1 MKLSIFSNID
11 LHNPDSIELKSGWKV
26 NFLSFSL
33 EKSETQADG
42 TPGIAPLVILG
53 GAFQKFH
60 SFKKEVEVLC
70 QDMPVV
76 LVDLPGQ
83 GSNDQLGEGLNFDD
97 YAAILRDFLDELK
110 IKKIVPVALS
120 YGSAIGFTFAAHYPE
135 RTHRLI
141 LGGTTPK
148 LRKSVRILLEES
160 IEAMNEGRMK
170 DFSTGV
176 ILNLFNY
183 SQRKRIKIPRLL
195 IRGFHKS
202 LMNLSEEDK
211 KRYLVN
217 TTRLLNLNGLGD
229 RAPQCE
235 TLVIAGEFDNFT
247 TPSECLE
254 VANRC
259 EKRVV
264 GILRNCDHL
273 APFVRKNLMIS
284 TYRSF
289 ALHGEVEDSEG
300 ISNYAHRDIPL
311 EKKILEPRWTYTGQV
326 KIKCPQNT
334 WEHYVNV
341 INLNSYGLC
350 VDVGENI
357 ISQEKLQNSK
367 IEFVNEGFE
376 LDTIFFA
383 SSRDGIRGIFKRY
396 DFDTYD
402 KLEKFTERLGQN
414 SCIFQPT
421 SL

>member
-11 LHNPDSIELKSGWKV
+11 LQNPDCIELKSGWKV
-26 NFLSFSL
+26 NYLCLSL
-33 EKSETQADG
+33 DKAKTQPDG

-60 SFKKEVEVLC
+60 SFKKEVEALC
-70 QDMPVV
+70 LDMPVV

-83 GSNDQLGEGLNFDD
+83 GSNDQLGENLNFAD
-97 YAAILRDFLDELK
+97 YADILKEFLDSQN
-110 IKKIVPVALS
+110 IDKIVPIALS
-120 YGSAIGFTFAAHYPE
+120 YGSAIGFTFAAQYPE
-135 RTHRLI
+135 RAHRLI

-160 IEAMNEGRMK
+160 IQAMNEGRMK

-183 SQRKRIKIPRLL
+183 SQRKRTKVPRLL

-217 TTRLLNLNGLGD
+217 TTRLLNLDGLGD
-229 RAPQCE
+229 KAPQCE

-247 TPSECLE
+247 TPTECLE

-259 EKRVV
+259 DKRIV

-273 APFVRKNLMIS
+273 APFVKKALMID
-284 TYRSF
+284 TYRNF
-289 ALHGEVEDSEG
+289 ALHGVLVENEG
-300 ISNYAHRDIPL
+300 ISNYTRRDIPL

-326 KIKCPQNT
+326 KLKCPENT

-350 VDVGENI
+350 VDLGDKLV
-357 ISQEKLQNSK
+357 SQDKLQNSK
-367 IEFVNEGFE
+367 IEFVSEGFE
-376 LDTIFFA
+376 LDTIFFD

-402 KLEKFTERLGQN
+402 KLEQFTERLGQK
-414 SCIFQPT
+414 SCIFHPT

>member
-1 MKLSIFSNID
+1 
-11 LHNPDSIELKSGWKV
+11 
-26 NFLSFSL
+26 
-33 EKSETQADG
+33 
-42 TPGIAPLVILG
+42 
-53 GAFQKFH
+53 
-60 SFKKEVEVLC
+60 
-70 QDMPVV
+70 MPVV

-83 GSNDQLGEGLNFDD
+83 GSNDQLGEELNFED
-97 YAAILRDFLDELK
+97 YATILKDFLDFLNVT
-110 IKKIVPVALS
+110 KIVPVALS
-120 YGSAIGFTFAAHYPE
+120 YGSAIGFTFAAIYPE

-160 IEAMNEGRMK
+160 IEAMKVGRMK

-183 SQRKRIKIPRLL
+183 SQRKRTKVPRLL

-217 TTRLLNLNGLGD
+217 TQRLLNLDGLGEL
-229 RAPQCE
+229 APQCE

-259 EKRVV
+259 DKRIV

-273 APFVRKNLMIS
+273 APFVKKDLMIS
-284 TYRSF
+284 TYRNF
-289 ALHGEVEDSEG
+289 ALHGQVLESEG
-300 ISNYAHRDIPL
+300 ISIFAGKEIPL
-311 EKKILEPRWTYTGQV
+311 EKKILEPRWSYSGIV
-326 KIKCPQNT
+326 KLKCANNS
-334 WEHYVNV
+334 WEHTVNV
-341 INLNSYGLC
+341 INMNSYGLC
-350 VDVGENI
+350 VDLGETLIPNE
-357 ISQEKLQNSK
+357 QLQNSR

-376 LDTIFFA
+376 LETIFFS

-396 DFDTYD
+396 DFDTYER
-402 KLEKFTERLGQN
+402 LEKFTERLGQN
-414 SCIFQPT
+414 SCIFQPI

>member
-11 LHNPDSIELKSGWKV
+11 LQNPDCIELKSGWKV
-26 NFLSFSL
+26 NYLCLSL
-33 EKSETQADG
+33 DKANTQPDG

-60 SFKKEVEVLC
+60 SFKKEVEALC
-70 QDMPVV
+70 LDMPVI

-83 GSNDQLGEGLNFDD
+83 GSNDQLGENLNFED
-97 YAAILRDFLDELK
+97 YAHILKEFLDSQN
-110 IKKIVPVALS
+110 IDKIVPIALS
-120 YGSAIGFTFAAHYPE
+120 YGSAIGFTFAAQYPE
-135 RTHRLI
+135 RAHRLI

-160 IEAMNEGRMK
+160 IQAMNEGRMK

-183 SQRKRIKIPRLL
+183 SQRKRTKVPRLL

-217 TTRLLNLNGLGD
+217 TTRLLNLDGLGD
-229 RAPQCE
+229 KTPQCE

-247 TPSECLE
+247 TPTECLE

-259 EKRVV
+259 DKRIVA
-264 GILRNCDHL
+264 ILRDCDHL
-273 APFVRKNLMIS
+273 APFVKKALMID
-284 TYRSF
+284 TYRNF
-289 ALHGEVEDSEG
+289 ALHGVLVENEG
-300 ISNYAHRDIPL
+300 ISNYTQRDIPL
-311 EKKILEPRWTYTGQV
+311 EKKILEPRWTYNGQV
-326 KIKCPQNT
+326 KLKCPENT

-350 VDVGENI
+350 VDLGDKLV
-357 ISQEKLQNSK
+357 SQDKLQNSK
-367 IEFVNEGFE
+367 IEFVSEGFE
-376 LDTIFFA
+376 LDTIFFD

-402 KLEKFTERLGQN
+402 KLEQFTERLGQK
-414 SCIFQPT
+414 SYIFHPT

>member
-1 MKLSIFSNID
+1 MKFSIFKDLD
-11 LHNPDSIELKSGWKV
+11 LHNPDTIELESGWKV
-26 NFLSFSL
+26 NYLCFSL
-33 EKSETQADG
+33 DKYKNEN
-42 TPGIAPLVILG
+42 IAPLVILG

-60 SFKKEVEVLC
+60 SFKKEVEHLS
-70 QDMPVV
+70 QDMPVI

-83 GSNDQLGEGLNFDD
+83 GSNDQLGKELNFED
-97 YAAILRDFLDELK
+97 YANILKEFLDYHQLEK
-110 IKKIVPVALS
+110 VVPVALS
-120 YGSAIGFTFAAHYPE
+120 YGSAIGFTFAANYPE

-148 LRKSVRILLEES
+148 LRKSVRILLEQS
-160 IEAMNEGRMK
+160 IEAMNEGRMN

-183 SQRKRIKIPRLL
+183 SQRKRTKVPRLL

-202 LMNLSEEDK
+202 LISLSEEDK
-211 KRYLVN
+211 QRYLVN
-217 TTRLLNLNGLGD
+217 TSRLLNLNGLGEK
-229 RAPQCE
+229 APQCE
-235 TLVIAGEFDNFT
+235 TLIIAGEFDNFT

-259 EKRVV
+259 EKRTV
-264 GILRNCDHL
+264 GILRDCDHL
-273 APFVRKNLMIS
+273 APFVRKDLMIN
-284 TYRSF
+284 TYRNFS
-289 ALHGEVEDSEG
+289 LHGRLEECAG
-300 ISNYAHRDIPL
+300 ISSFTGKDIPL
-311 EKKILEPRWTYTGQV
+311 EKKILEPRWTYEGEV
-326 KIKCPQNT
+326 KLKCPQNT

-350 VDVGENI
+350 VDIGDNL

-367 IEFVNEGFE
+367 IEFVTEGFE

-383 SSRDGIRGIFKRY
+383 NSHQGIRGIFKRY

-402 KLEKFTERLGQN
+402 KLEKFTERLGQS
-414 SCIFQPT
+414 SCIFQPI

>member
-1 MKLSIFSNID
+1 MKFSIFSNID

-26 NFLSFSL
+26 NYLCFSL
-33 EKSETQADG
+33 DKYTNE
-42 TPGIAPLVILG
+42 GIAPLVILG

-70 QDMPVV
+70 QDMPVI

-83 GSNDQLGEGLNFDD
+83 GSNDQLGEELNFED
-97 YAAILRDFLDELK
+97 YATILRDFLDYHQ
-110 IKKIVPVALS
+110 IQKIVPVALS

-160 IEAMNEGRMK
+160 IQAMNEGRMK

-183 SQRKRIKIPRLL
+183 SQRRRTKVPRLL

-202 LMNLSEEDK
+202 LISLTEEDK
-211 KRYLVN
+211 LRYLVN
-217 TTRLLNLNGLGD
+217 TTRLLNLNGLGEK
-229 RAPQCE
+229 APQCE
-235 TLVIAGEFDNFT
+235 NLIIAGEYDNFT

-259 EKRVV
+259 EKRIV

-273 APFVRKNLMIS
+273 APFVKKELMIN
-284 TYRSF
+284 TYRNFS
-289 ALHGEVEDSEG
+289 LHGKLEENEG
-300 ISNYAHRDIPL
+300 ISSYTETDIPL
-311 EKKILEPRWTYTGQV
+311 EKKILEPRWTYQGEV
-326 KIKCPQNT
+326 KLKCPQNT

-350 VDVGENI
+350 VDIGDKR

-367 IEFVNEGFE
+367 IEFVSEGFE
-376 LDTIFFA
+376 LDTIFFD
-383 SSRDGIRGIFKRY
+383 STRDGIRGIFKRY

-414 SCIFQPT
+414 SCIFQPI

>member
-11 LHNPDSIELKSGWKV
+11 LQNPDCIELKSGWKV
-26 NFLSFSL
+26 NYLCLSL
-33 EKSETQADG
+33 DKANTQPDG

-60 SFKKEVEVLC
+60 SFKKEVEALC
-70 QDMPVV
+70 LDMPVV

-83 GSNDQLGEGLNFDD
+83 GSNDQLGENLNFAD
-97 YAAILRDFLDELK
+97 YADILKEFLDSQN
-110 IKKIVPVALS
+110 IDKIVPIALS
-120 YGSAIGFTFAAHYPE
+120 YGSAIGFTFAAQYPE
-135 RTHRLI
+135 RAHRLI

-160 IEAMNEGRMK
+160 IQAMNEGRMK

-183 SQRKRIKIPRLL
+183 SQRKRTKVPRLL

-217 TTRLLNLNGLGD
+217 TTRLLNLDGLGD
-229 RAPQCE
+229 KAPQCE

-247 TPSECLE
+247 TPTECLE

-259 EKRVV
+259 DKRIV

-273 APFVRKNLMIS
+273 APFVKKALMID
-284 TYRSF
+284 TYRNF
-289 ALHGEVEDSEG
+289 ALHGVLVENEG
-300 ISNYAHRDIPL
+300 ISNYTRRDIPL

-326 KIKCPQNT
+326 KLKCPENT

-350 VDVGENI
+350 VDLGDKLV
-357 ISQEKLQNSK
+357 SQDKLQNSK
-367 IEFVNEGFE
+367 IEFVSEGFE
-376 LDTIFFA
+376 LDTIFFD

-402 KLEKFTERLGQN
+402 KLEQFTERLGQK
-414 SCIFQPT
+414 SCIFHPT

>member
-1 MKLSIFSNID
+1 MKFSIFSNID

-26 NFLSFSL
+26 NYLCFSL
-33 EKSETQADG
+33 DKYTNE
-42 TPGIAPLVILG
+42 GIAPLVILG

-70 QDMPVV
+70 QDMPVI

-83 GSNDQLGEGLNFDD
+83 GSNDQLGEELNFED
-97 YAAILRDFLDELK
+97 YATILRDFLDYHQ
-110 IKKIVPVALS
+110 IQKIVPVALS

-160 IEAMNEGRMK
+160 IQAMNEGRMK

-183 SQRKRIKIPRLL
+183 SQRRRTKVPRLL

-202 LMNLSEEDK
+202 LISLTEEDK
-211 KRYLVN
+211 LRYLVN
-217 TTRLLNLNGLGD
+217 TTRLLNLNGLGEK
-229 RAPQCE
+229 APQCE
-235 TLVIAGEFDNFT
+235 TLIIAGEYDNFT

-259 EKRVV
+259 EKRIV

-273 APFVRKNLMIS
+273 APFVKKELMIN
-284 TYRSF
+284 TYRNFS
-289 ALHGEVEDSEG
+289 LHGKLEENEG
-300 ISNYAHRDIPL
+300 ISSYTETDIPL
-311 EKKILEPRWTYTGQV
+311 EKKILEPRWTYQGEV
-326 KIKCPQNT
+326 KLKCPQNT

-350 VDVGENI
+350 VDIGDKL

-367 IEFVNEGFE
+367 IEFVSEGFE
-376 LDTIFFA
+376 LDTIFFD
-383 SSRDGIRGIFKRY
+383 STRDGIRGIFKRY

-414 SCIFQPT
+414 SCIFQPI

>member
-1 MKLSIFSNID
+1 MKLSIFNQID
-11 LHNPDSIELKSGWKV
+11 LQNPNCVELKSGWKV
-26 NFLSFSL
+26 NYLCFSL
-33 EKSETQADG
+33 EKAEKRPDG
-42 TPGIAPLVILG
+42 TPGIPPLVILG

-60 SFKKEVEVLC
+60 SFKKEVESLC
-70 QDMPVV
+70 QDMPVI

-83 GSNDQLGEGLNFDD
+83 GSNDQVGEGLDFED
-97 YAAILRDFLDELK
+97 YSTILKDFLDVLQVQ
-110 IKKIVPVALS
+110 KIVPVALS
-120 YGSAIGFTFAAHYPE
+120 YGSAIGFTFAAQYPE
-135 RTHRLI
+135 RAHRLI

-160 IEAMNEGRMK
+160 IEAMKQGRMK

-183 SQRKRIKIPRLL
+183 SQRKRTKVPRLL

-211 KRYLVN
+211 HRYLVN
-217 TTRLLNLNGLGD
+217 TTRLLRLNGLGKKT
-229 RAPQCE
+229 PQCQ

-259 EKRVV
+259 SNNIV

-273 APFVRKNLMIS
+273 APFVKKDLMIN
-284 TYRSF
+284 TYREF
-289 ALHGEVEDSEG
+289 ALYGRLTDDAG
-300 ISNYAHRDIPL
+300 IAPYVKKDIPF
-311 EKKILEPRWTYTGQV
+311 EKRILEPRWSYEGEV
-326 KIKCPQNT
+326 KLKCPQNT
-334 WEHYVNV
+334 WEHYVSV

-350 VDVGENI
+350 VDVGDHFI
-357 ISQEKLQNSK
+357 TQEQLQNSK
-367 IEFVNEGFE
+367 IEFVKEGFE

-383 SSRDGIRGIFKRY
+383 SSRKGIRGIFKRY

-402 KLEKFTERLGQN
+402 RLEKFTQSLGQN
-414 SCIFQPT
+414 SCIFHPT

>member
-11 LHNPDSIELKSGWKV
+11 LQNPDCIELKGGWKV
-26 NFLSFSL
+26 NYLCFSL
-33 EKSETQADG
+33 DKAEPKEDG

-60 SFKKEVEVLC
+60 SFKKEVEELC
-70 QDMPVV
+70 EVMPVI

-83 GSNDQLGEGLNFDD
+83 GSNNQLGAELNFED
-97 YAAILRDFLDELK
+97 YAHILKDFLDALGVQ
-110 IKKIVPVALS
+110 KIVPVALS
-120 YGSAIGFTFAAHYPE
+120 YGSAIGFTFAAQYPE

-160 IEAMNEGRMK
+160 IEAMKQGRMK

-183 SQRKRIKIPRLL
+183 SQRKRTKVPRLL

-202 LMNLSEEDK
+202 LMNLTEEDK
-211 KRYLVN
+211 ERYLVN
-217 TTRLLNLNGLGD
+217 TTRLLNLDGLGD
-229 RAPQCE
+229 TVPQCE
-235 TLVIAGEFDNFT
+235 TLVISGEFDNFT
-247 TPSECLE
+247 TPTECLE

-259 EKRVV
+259 PKRIL
-264 GILRNCDHL
+264 GILRDCDHL
-273 APFVRKNLMIS
+273 APFVKKNLMID
-284 TYRSF
+284 TYRDF
-289 ALHGEVEDSEG
+289 ALHGKLTDNPG
-300 ISNYAHRDIPL
+300 ISNYEAREIPL
-311 EKKILEPRWTYTGQV
+311 EKRILEPRWTYEGEV
-326 KIKCPQNT
+326 KLKCPQNS

-350 VDVGENI
+350 VDVGDKL
-357 ISQEKLQNSK
+357 ISQEQLQNSK
-367 IEFVNEGFE
+367 IEFVTEGFE

-402 KLEKFTERLGQN
+402 KLEKFTQRLGQN
-414 SCIFQPT
+414 SCIFSPT